1 MPDGLYERD
10 ILVWA
15 EEQAD
20 LLRRLWRGERLNAA
34 IDWPN
39 LIEEVGDVG
48 LSELRAVRSLLRQAI
63 VHLLKLRFD
72 PGDASLHW
80 RGEIIGFL
88 TDARDRFT
96 PSMPQRIDLDDLFV
110 TAVKQVREAG
120 LMEPGLFDGKPCPI
134 ELHDLLA
141 RDVDIDRLLA
151 RLA

>member
-48 LSELRAVRSLLRQAI
+48 LSELRACQSLLSQAM
-63 VHLLKLRFD
+63 VHLLKLRFN

-80 RGEIIGFL
+80 RGEIVGFL
-88 TDARDRFT
+88 AGALRRFT
-96 PSMPQRIDLDDLFV
+96 PSMRQRIDIDDLFA
-110 TAVKQVREAG
+110 TAVKQVREAR
-120 LMEPGLFDGKPCPI
+120 LVEPGLFDGKRCPL
-134 ELHDLLA
+134 ELDALLA
-141 RDVDIDRLLA
+141 RGVDIDRSLA
-151 RLA
+151 ALA